1 MKTVLYHCI
10 LEEEIHFICSIPLYW
25 NLSSVFIREIR
36 GVILFG
42 KSVDFYQQDSEVKKK
57 KEILM
62 AYQFGCLFI
71 ISHIQICRTI
81 TVSTLGIYYK
91 LYFCLN
97 STTITVMLR
106 IKVSAGILWT
116 SHKGLNLCL
125 PVTDKEQSL
134 KYSGMLKL
142 IFYFNLMYYKLIYCL
157 KLGILLDIFQK
168 LNISL
173 VRWDRFS

>member
-1 MKTVLYHCI
+1 MFHSFVLEFVLCFHTRNTWSHPFWKI
-10 LEEEIHFICSIPLYW
+10 SWFLPAGQWGE
-25 NLSSVFIREIR
+25 
-36 GVILFG
+36 
-42 KSVDFYQQDSEVKKK
+42 KKK

-97 STTITVMLR
+97 STTITVILR